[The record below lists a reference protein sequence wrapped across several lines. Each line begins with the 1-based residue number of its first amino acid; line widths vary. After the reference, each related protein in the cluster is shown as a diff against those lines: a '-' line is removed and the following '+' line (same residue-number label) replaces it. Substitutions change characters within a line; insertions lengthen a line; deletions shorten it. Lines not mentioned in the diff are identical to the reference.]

1 MNRRHTL
8 LGLGGAALASLA
20 GPSRVSPA
28 RAQAAF
34 PSQPVKIVVPYPPG
48 GLTDVAA
55 RLIGEQLQGTLG
67 QPVVIENK
75 AGAGTQL
82 GAAMVAKA
90 PADGHTLLLAT
101 VTTLCIA
108 PALYARPMIAV
119 SDFAGVALL
128 GNVTLILVARP
139 DLPAAGVKELM
150 AMLRAKPGGMSFGS
164 PGIGTT
170 THLIGE
176 MIKVQSG
183 VPMQHVAYK
192 GASPAL
198 LDLVGGRL
206 DFFMTGYSSA
216 AAFLKDGRLRALA
229 VTSERR
235 SPQMPTVPTLT
246 EAGLNDLTFGN
257 WQGLVAPAGTPRPVI
272 ERLNTEFARAMQS
285 DEARKIAATLA
296 LDPPQA
302 MSPEQFGA
310 IIKTDAER
318 FAKAIKASGARAAD

>member
-1 MNRRHTL
+1 MDSIRRCLATGAL
-8 LGLGGAALASLA
+8 AALVLPWVAH
-20 GPSRVSPA
+20 
-28 RAQAAF
+28 AQAPY
-34 PSQPVKIVVPYPPG
+34 PSKPIVVIRPTAPGGSDGPLQIIAQQVSSQLKQSVVYDSRPGAGGNIAAMAVKQAAPDGYTLFLGHPGPLAINHSLFAALPYDPIKDFEPIIMLTSYPLIMLVPTSSSAKTVQELLAAGKGKPG
-48 GLTDVAA
+48 GL
-55 RLIGEQLQGTLG
+55 
-67 QPVVIENK
+67 
-75 AGAGTQL
+75 
-82 GAAMVAKA
+82 
-90 PADGHTLLLAT
+90 
-101 VTTLCIA
+101 
-108 PALYARPMIAV
+108 
-119 SDFAGVALL
+119 
-128 GNVTLILVARP
+128 
-139 DLPAAGVKELM
+139 
-150 AMLRAKPGGMSFGS
+150 SFGS